1 MKSLNTNTR
10 RTRRYLV
17 TLLTLIIVISVNA
30 FTQKVQGQTS
40 YKVMA
45 GSEIKVSGTSTLHD
59 WNMLASSFSCDGNFI
74 VKGGQLQDV
83 SSLNFILPVTN
94 LKSKEK
100 QMDSKAYSSLKED
113 QFKTIT
119 FKLTKA
125 TVVPQQKIIKATG
138 NLTVSGITNEIT
150 IQTDYVVNADET
162 ITCKGTKPIKMS
174 DYKIKQ
180 ISMMLGALKTGDAL
194 NIDILL
200 KLKKNNLNSANN
212 N

>member
-1 MKSLNTNTR
+1 MKSLNMYTQ
-10 RTRRYLV
+10 RTKRYLV
-17 TLLTLIIVISVNA
+17 KLLTFIVIISINA
-30 FTQKVQGQTS
+30 FTQRVHGQTS

-59 WNMLASSFSCDGNFI
+59 WNMLARSFSCDGNFI

-94 LKSKEK
+94 LKSKEDG
-100 QMDSKAYSSLKED
+100 MDGRAYKALKEE

-119 FKLTKA
+119 FKLTQA
-125 TVVPQQKIIKATG
+125 TVIPQQKIIKATG
-138 NLTVSGITNEIT
+138 NLTIGGVTNEIT
-150 IQTDYVVNADET
+150 IQTDYVLNADET
-162 ITCKGTKPIKMS
+162 ITCKGKKPIKMS

-200 KLKKNNLNSANN
+200 KLKK
-212 N
+212 